1 MGFINPLILDFEIKL
16 YKQYLLSLEQSESA
30 DQGLLEFSV
39 ILKLFI
45 YLTIFWKV
53 QERDTLR
60 LIVETE
66 IIDFH

>member
-1 MGFINPLILDFEIKL
+1 MGFINPLILDFEIKN

-45 YLTIFWKV
+45 YLTIYWKV
-53 QERDTLR
+53 HERDTLR